1 MNHTEIARTR
11 DGVSEIVAATEGR
24 FPQLKDALTVLDGLV
39 ALTRV
44 AHAPAPAPGQ
54 NLTHDGKGK
63 GKGKVDRATAQALLA
78 AYIGKLNTSGTRRF
92 TNLQAVAFTGLPP
105 SASASHIKT
114 LERRGEIFLV
124 RPGNRRKES
133 PLWEIKK
140 AGHASPMFQATAHS

>member
-11 DGVSEIVAATEGR
+11 DGMSEIVAATEGR

-39 ALTRV
+39 ALTRG
-44 AHAPAPAPGQ
+44 APAPAAAPDQ
-54 NLTHDGKGK
+54 DDKGKGK